1 MLRWKNFISQKKEKM
16 SSKEIAW
23 VQGGRPAWTPRT
35 YVRLAEEGYEKNVI
49 VYRCINLI
57 AKNLAM
63 PPWILYEG
71 DREIEKHVLMDLI
84 EAPNPFQTRTAFLEA
99 LASYLLLDGNAYVQA
114 VREEGRPQELFLLR
128 PDRVQV
134 MAGEGMMPRGYVYQV
149 DNKKVYYPMD
159 PATGACA
166 ILHLKLFHPRNDWY
180 GLSPIQAAAAA
191 IDQHNAVGTHNLSL
205 LQNGGR
211 PTGALVM
218 PGNESLT
225 DEQRAQL
232 QDTVRA
238 LYQGAENGGQVLLLE
253 GGMKWC
259 EMGLTPKDLDFIA
272 GKHVSTR
279 EIAQAFGV
287 PSMLVGVPGDSTFSN
302 YREARFHLWEDTV
315 LPLLHMV
322 MEEMNRWLAPAY
334 GDQLAFSYDAD
345 QIPALGC
352 RRERLW
358 GRIQEA
364 TFLTVNEKRAAL
376 GYSPLREGGLLEN
389 EQRKGKNDS
398 V

>member
-1 MLRWKNFISQKKEKM
+1 MLNWKNFRGKPKEKNNPKNM
-16 SSKEIAW
+16 TW

-35 YVRLAEEGYEKNVI
+35 YARLAEEGYEKNVI

-63 PPWILYEG
+63 PPWALYEG
-71 DREIEKHVLMDLI
+71 DREVERHPLVDLI
-84 EAPNPFQTRTAFLEA
+84 ETPNPFQTRTAFLEA

-114 VREEGRPQELFLLR
+114 VGEEGQPKELFLLR
-128 PDRVQV
+128 PDRMQI

-149 DNKKVYYPMD
+149 EGKKFYYPLD
-159 PATGACA
+159 PDTGSSS
-166 ILHLKLFHPRNDWY
+166 ILHLKLFHPSNDWY
-180 GLSPIQAAAAA
+180 GLSPIQAAASS
-191 IDQHNAVGTHNLSL
+191 IDQHNAVGSHNLSL

-211 PTGALVM
+211 PTGALIM
-218 PGNESLT
+218 PGQTEMT
-225 DEQRAQL
+225 EGQRGQL
-232 QDTVRA
+232 QETVRS
-238 LYQGAENGGQVLLLE
+238 LYQGSENSGQVLILE
-253 GGMKWC
+253 GGMEWR
-259 EMGLTPKDLDFIA
+259 EMGLSPKDLDFIA

-322 MEEMNRWLAPAY
+322 MEEMNRWIVPAY
-334 GDQLAFSYDAD
+334 GTHLSFSYDAD

-358 GRIQEA
+358 GRIQDA
-364 TFLTVNEKRAAL
+364 NFLTINEKRAAL
-376 GYSPLREGGLLEN
+376 GYSPLPGGESL
-389 EQRKGKNDS
+389 
-398 V
+398 

>member
-1 MLRWKNFISQKKEKM
+1 MLAWKNLLGKKKEKNT
-16 SSKEIAW
+16 SKERAW
-23 VQGGRPAWTPRT
+23 VQGGKPAWTART
-35 YVRLAEEGYEKNVI
+35 YTRLAEEGYEKNVI

-71 DREIEKHVLMDLI
+71 DREIERHPLVDLI
-84 EAPNPFQTRTAFLEA
+84 ENPNPLQTRTAFLEA
-99 LASYLLLDGNAYVQA
+99 LTSYLLLDGNAYVQA
-114 VREEGRPQELFLLR
+114 VGAEGTAQELFLLR
-128 PDRVQV
+128 PDRMQV
-134 MAGEGMMPRGYVYQV
+134 MTGEGMMPRGYVYQV
-149 DNKKVYYPMD
+149 DGKKSYYPMD
-159 PATGACA
+159 PETGACS
-166 ILHLKLFHPRNDWY
+166 ILQLKLFHPSQDWY

-218 PGNESLT
+218 PGHEGLT
-225 DEQRAQL
+225 DEQRLHL
-232 QDTVRA
+232 QETVRS
-238 LYQGAENGGQVLLLE
+238 LYQGAENGGQILVLE

-322 MEEMNRWLAPAY
+322 MEEMNRWIVPAY

-358 GRIQEA
+358 GRVQDA

-376 GYSPLREGGLLEN
+376 GYSPLEAGDVLAR
-389 EQRKGKNDS
+389 
-398 V
+398 

>member
-1 MLRWKNFISQKKEKM
+1 MDIIFSEKKGKDT
-16 SSKEIAW
+16 STARGW
-23 VQGGRPAWTPRT
+23 AHGGKPAWTPGT
-35 YVRLAEEGYEKNVI
+35 YGRLAEEGYEKNVI

-63 PPWILYEG
+63 PPWILYRN
-71 DREIEKHVLMDLI
+71 DQEIDHHPLRNLI
-84 EAPNPFQTRTAFLEA
+84 DHPNPFQTRTAFLEA
-99 LASYLLLDGNAYVQA
+99 LTSYLLLDGNAYIQA
-114 VREEGRPQELFLLR
+114 VGADNMPEELFLLR
-128 PDRVQV
+128 PDRMQV
-134 MAGEGMMPRGYVYQV
+134 LIGEGMIPRGYVYQV
-149 DNKKVYYPMD
+149 DGKKMYFPVD
-159 PATGACA
+159 PETGSSS
-166 ILHLKLFHPRNDWY
+166 ILHLKLFHPQHDWY
-180 GLSPIQAAAAA
+180 GFSPIQAAASA
-191 IDQHNAVGTHNLSL
+191 IDQHNAIGSHNLSL

-218 PGNESLT
+218 PGEESLT
-225 DEQRAQL
+225 DEQRGHL
-232 QDTVRA
+232 QETVRS
-238 LYQGAENGGQVLLLE
+238 LYQGADNSGKILVLE

-272 GKHVSTR
+272 GKHISTR

-322 MEEMNRWLAPAY
+322 MEEINRWVVPAY
-334 GDQLAFSYDAD
+334 GNELAFSYDAD

-358 GRIQEA
+358 GRIQESS
-364 TFLTVNEKRAAL
+364 FLTINEKRAAL
-376 GYSPLREGGLLEN
+376 GYSPLKTGDVLELKEKHN
-389 EQRKGKNDS
+389 ETTR
-398 V
+398 

>member
-1 MLRWKNFISQKKEKM
+1 MLHWKSFLPKRKPQEDPKTR
-16 SSKEIAW
+16 AW
-23 VQGGRPAWTPRT
+23 VQGGKPAWTPCT
-35 YVRLAEEGYEKNVI
+35 YGRLAEEGYEKNVI

-63 PPWILYEG
+63 PPWILYRN
-71 DREIEKHVLMDLI
+71 DREIDHHPLRTLI
-84 EAPNPFQTRTAFLEA
+84 DNPNPFQTRTAFLEA
-99 LASYLLLDGNAYVQA
+99 LTSYLLLDGNAYVQA
-114 VREEGRPQELFLLR
+114 VGPAHLPQELFLLR
-128 PDRVQV
+128 PDRMQIMMGDGV
-134 MAGEGMMPRGYVYQV
+134 MPRGYVYQV
-149 DNKKVYYPMD
+149 DSKKSYFPVD
-159 PATGACA
+159 PETGASS
-166 ILHLKLFHPRNDWY
+166 ILHLKLFHPRHDWY
-180 GLSPIQAAAAA
+180 GLSPIQAAASA
-191 IDQHNAVGTHNLSL
+191 IDQHNAVGAHNLSL

-218 PGNESLT
+218 PGQDGLT

-232 QDTVRA
+232 QETVRS
-238 LYQGAENGGQVLLLE
+238 LYQGTENSGKILVLE
-253 GGMKWC
+253 GGMKWG

-322 MEEMNRWLAPAY
+322 MEEINRWIVPAY
-334 GDQLAFSYDAD
+334 GHQLAFSYDAD

-358 GRIQEA
+358 SRIEEA
-364 TFLTVNEKRAAL
+364 TFLTMNEKRAAL
-376 GYSPLREGGLLEN
+376 GYSPLGKGDALE
-389 EQRKGKNDS
+389 E
-398 V
+398 